1 MEYSNA
7 MLVIILL
14 NNTMKKILEN
24 TKGEDRK
31 EEHYLGGTE
40 LYILYFWSSRIIS
53 LFNVYLEEQDGHRT
67 IQLLTTAFCLSS
79 RNVVFI
85 YHDMETRKFLKQ
97 IYRKLHFKYKF
108 FIKNMLL

>member
-14 NNTMKKILEN
+14 NNIMKKILEN

-31 EEHYLGGTE
+31 KEHYPGRTE

-53 LFNVYLEEQDGHRT
+53 LFNVYLEKQDGYRP
-67 IQLLTTAFCLSS
+67 IQLSTTAFCLSS

-85 YHDMETRKFLKQ
+85 YHGMETRKFLK
-97 IYRKLHFKYKF
+97 
-108 FIKNMLL
+108 

>member
-1 MEYSNA
+1 

-85 YHDMETRKFLKQ
+85 YHDMETRKFLK
-97 IYRKLHFKYKF
+97 
-108 FIKNMLL
+108 